1 MDISSYLINSIEHAS
16 KAWSELSFLVT
27 FLNPIAVNLTNV
39 VSHPCKHGGAQVF
52 YNTNTYKAWTPQ
64 LICNYFRF
72 FSTANLIGLILRHNV
87 GMIILD
93 TDTLWTQT
101 ATVWEGAMRNPL
113 P

>member
-1 MDISSYLINSIEHAS
+1 MRVKLVRN
-16 KAWSELSFLVT
+16 LTFLVT
-27 FLNPIAVNLTNV
+27 FLNPNTINLTKV

-101 ATVWEGAMRNPL
+101 AKVWEGALRNPL